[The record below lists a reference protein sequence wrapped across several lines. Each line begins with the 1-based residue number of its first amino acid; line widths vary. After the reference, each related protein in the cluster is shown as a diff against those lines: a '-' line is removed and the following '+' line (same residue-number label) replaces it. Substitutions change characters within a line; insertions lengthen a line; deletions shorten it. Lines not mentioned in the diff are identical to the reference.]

1 MSSSAS
7 TATSTVFVADISIL
21 VEEGVSEL
29 VSTEGIPNGSEIMI
43 PVPVVFEIE
52 NLARAGKE
60 IGHVALEELSNL
72 SELEKDGSIR
82 LRFEGERP
90 RGMPSRSDIDD
101 AARDIAKREGATLLT
116 SDKIQDSLARAFGIR
131 TLLFSQGKRRSLSF
145 ENYFSDG
152 KTMSLHFREGSR
164 LFAKKGTPAKTELVF
179 VGDTVLSSD
188 EVNAVAREVIENV
201 ERNPDAFIEL
211 DFKGAT
217 IVQYE
222 DYRITIARP
231 PFSDGM
237 EVTIIRPITKLSLS
251 DYNLD
256 PKLLERLEHHA
267 EGIILAGS
275 PGAGKTTFAQ
285 ALAEFYYSK
294 NKIVKTMESPRD
306 LQVRK
311 EITQYSPLEGD
322 MVKTSEVL
330 LLARPDYT
338 IYDELRK
345 TSDFE
350 IFADMRLAGV
360 GMIGVVHASR
370 PIDAI
375 QRFISRLELGVIPQ
389 VVDTVI
395 FLKGGRIEKVFEQLM
410 TVKVPTGMTE
420 SDLTRP
426 VIEVRDFFTGK
437 LEFDIFT
444 FGEETTIMPVKS
456 AGGGKARVF
465 DERELSKTRSL
476 VQREIVRLTRARDE
490 DVKVSMESPTK
501 AIAMLPD
508 NIVPRL
514 IGKRGSTITR
524 LEKKLGVHIDVV
536 PESGSEEY

>member
-1 MSSSAS
+1 
-7 TATSTVFVADISIL
+7 
-21 VEEGVSEL
+21 
-29 VSTEGIPNGSEIMI
+29 
-43 PVPVVFEIE
+43 
-52 NLARAGKE
+52 
-60 IGHVALEELSNL
+60 
-72 SELEKDGSIR
+72 
-82 LRFEGERP
+82 
-90 RGMPSRSDIDD
+90 
-101 AARDIAKREGATLLT
+101 
-116 SDKIQDSLARAFGIR
+116 
-131 TLLFSQGKRRSLSF
+131 
-145 ENYFSDG
+145 
-152 KTMSLHFREGSR
+152 
-164 LFAKKGTPAKTELVF
+164 
-179 VGDTVLSSD
+179 
-188 EVNAVAREVIENV
+188 
-201 ERNPDAFIEL
+201 
-211 DFKGAT
+211 
-217 IVQYE
+217 
-222 DYRITIARP
+222 
-231 PFSDGM
+231 
-237 EVTIIRPITKLSLS
+237 
-251 DYNLD
+251 
-256 PKLLERLEHHA
+256 
-267 EGIILAGS
+267 
-275 PGAGKTTFAQ
+275 
-285 ALAEFYYSK
+285 
-294 NKIVKTMESPRD
+294 
-306 LQVRK
+306 
-311 EITQYSPLEGD
+311 
-322 MVKTSEVL
+322 
-330 LLARPDYT
+330 
-338 IYDELRK
+338 
-345 TSDFE
+345 
-350 IFADMRLAGV
+350 MRLAGV

-444 FGEETTIMPVKS
+444 FGEETTIMPVNRS
-456 AGGGKARVF
+456 AGGGGGKARVF